1 MNTTNKFFATK
12 QDYISFRKAFAGA
25 QNDPRSKKTLEQY
38 KGIVGDGKGGY
49 VDGIVKYKSPGWLSS
64 NYYLLFNLV
73 CNRPF
78 YNGFTPKTKK
88 SFTEAGGNP
97 DQGIEAAIKDLRF
110 FVVRAQT
117 VLDPSKIKAPS
128 YYKNKDAD
136 EYVARVLQEA
146 QNSVKRFLEPLNG
159 TITINQLANL
169 TLPEIPVSGGKPYKE
184 VIAGDTAII
193 CQVQQKQT
201 EAEVAV
207 TTEKVDSSKK
217 SFFAKIGETLGI
229 SNS

>member
-12 QDYISFRKAFAGA
+12 QDYISFRKAFAAA
-25 QNDPRSKKTLEQY
+25 QNDPSSKKTLQQY

-49 VDGIVKYKSPGWLSS
+49 VDSIVKYKSPGWLSS
-64 NYYLLFNLV
+64 RYYLLFNLI

-78 YNGFTPKTKK
+78 YSGFTPKTKK

-97 DQGIEAAIKDLRF
+97 DRGIATAIDDLRF
-110 FVVRAQT
+110 FVICAQK

-146 QNSVKRFLEPLNG
+146 KNSVKHFLVPLRE

-169 TLPEIPVSGGKPYKE
+169 ILPEMPVSGGKPYKE

-193 CQVQQKQT
+193 HQVQP
-201 EAEVAV
+201 EAEVV
-207 TTEKVDSSKK
+207 LTTEKVNGPKK
-217 SFFAKIGETLGI
+217 GFFAKIGETIGI